1 MAYVTPIA
9 ENSYFHAQ
17 LLQFEIYENAENG

>member
-1 MAYVTPIA
+1 MAKVAPIA